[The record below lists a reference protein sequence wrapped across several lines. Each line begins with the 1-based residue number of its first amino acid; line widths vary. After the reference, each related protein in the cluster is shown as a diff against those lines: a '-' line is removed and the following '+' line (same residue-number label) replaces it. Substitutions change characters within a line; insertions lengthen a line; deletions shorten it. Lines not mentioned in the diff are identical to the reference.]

1 MKEYNMKTY
10 TTTIAAAAVILVST
24 TAAFADPNIDMSSI
38 QLNHG
43 TFDMNINSQSAAGAS
58 IAGTRPNSTVSAEA
72 GAWNMA
78 GGAGGVSFDMEGDT
92 DNAGAGVSGNMDV
105 SGGGVMMTGTAGE
118 AYAETSGKG
127 AVNTFAGT
135 FGSAAVGWDGTFNHT
150 MRTDDWN

>member
-58 IAGTRPNSTVSAEA
+58 IAGTRPNSTVTAEA

-78 GGAGGVSFDMEGDT
+78 GGAGGVSFDMSGDT
-92 DNAGAGVSGNMDV
+92 NNAGAGVSGNMDV
-105 SGGGVMMTGTAGE
+105 SGGGVMMTGTTGE
-118 AYAETSGKG
+118 AYAETSGRG

>member
-10 TTTIAAAAVILVST
+10 TTTIAAAAAILVST

-43 TFDMNINSQSAAGAS
+43 TFDMNINSQAAAGAS